1 MKKIVISAFVLI
13 FATLSA
19 FAQSTTLEPKSL
31 EVSSPTYGKVESLV
45 LAQEAETTSES
56 SASEDEEKDPLVV
69 LDLVIPRFPEIS
81 AINDQLL
88 QVQLGMLTNNVGV
101 LREDYLNRVV
111 IAIDFIVAE
120 YTNERFINS
129 NDVRYANLDI
139 YALVAN
145 TMANDNNVH
154 LGVKYADRALAHFY
168 KEKPALLAQ
177 GLTNDVNQ
185 VEYHLNLYAAILN
198 MYAGSSTSAKRSLVY
213 FYHILDNPITKENDD
228 TSMYSRL
235 NAYIASINNQLAVSE
250 VNNDPQ
256 KRIYYNN
263 TFDALWNIVESSD
276 ASEEVKEAKY
286 FLLLRRYE
294 NILITS
300 RPKFAAT
307 YYGYIKKMI
316 EDGADAAAN
325 APTTTANS
333 NETKEN

>member
-1 MKKIVISAFVLI
+1 MSMFVLV

-19 FAQSTTLEPKSL
+19 FAQSTIGEPKSL
-31 EVSSPTYGKVESLV
+31 ELSSPVYGDLETLV
-45 LAQEAETTSES
+45 ITQEAETTS
-56 SASEDEEKDPLVV
+56 AGSENSGEEGEKDPLVV

-88 QVQLGMLTNNVGV
+88 QVQLSMLTNNVGV

-111 IAIDFIVAE
+111 VAIDFIVAE
-120 YTNERFINS
+120 YTNARFINS

-154 LGVKYADRALAHFY
+154 LGIKYAERSLNHFY

-185 VEYHLNLYAAILN
+185 IEYHLNLYAAILN
-198 MYAGSSTSAKRSLVY
+198 MYAGNSTSQKRSLTY
-213 FYHILDNPITKENDD
+213 FYHILDNPITQEGDD
-228 TSMYSRL
+228 AAMYSRL

-286 FLLLRRYE
+286 FLLIRRYE

-307 YYGYIKKMI
+307 YQGYIKKMI
-316 EDGADAAAN
+316 VDGADAAAN
-325 APTTTANS
+325 APTTDGNS
-333 NETKEN
+333 TDAKD